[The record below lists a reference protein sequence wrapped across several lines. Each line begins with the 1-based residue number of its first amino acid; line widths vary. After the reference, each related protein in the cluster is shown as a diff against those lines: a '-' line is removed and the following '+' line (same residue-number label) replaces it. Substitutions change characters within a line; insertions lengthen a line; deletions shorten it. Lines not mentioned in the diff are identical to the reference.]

1 MTVHKENGNPRI
13 KIIRDGGHLIH
24 LYTTKTWFYESQT

>member
-13 KIIRDGGHLIH
+13 KIIGDGGHLLNLH
-24 LYTTKTWFYESQT
+24 STKTWFYGSPT

>member
-1 MTVHKENGNPRI
+1 MTVHKENGSPRI
-13 KIIRDGGHLIH
+13 KIIRGGGH

>member
-13 KIIRDGGHLIH
+13 KIIRNGEQL
-24 LYTTKTWFYESQT
+24 LNLQSTETWFYESQT